1 MPGDLHVR
9 APAEGRQPERP
20 SPKGDRRS
28 GSRHGGA
35 GLVRAGILLAGIWL
49 LGALAVVAI
58 AHFQAQVDETRH
70 AQVVIAQM
78 RNEQGALIGFAFSP
92 ATGGSTA
99 GAQTKARLKQAEGV
113 LGASLVTLTHLGH
126 SSAPTT
132 LRQLTQRYYPFVA
145 RLATAVA
152 RGRSRQAALAYGV
165 SQRPG
170 GLDFKLAAAFTNADA
185 AYGADAAR
193 SRKVASFG
201 AIAAVAFLLLGFSVA
216 FAYSVRARR
225 RSHLDATTDALTGL
239 GNRRKLFA
247 DLGQIV
253 AANRQDDLTIG
264 IFDLDRFKSYNDTF
278 GHPAGDALLARLGD
292 QLAQTIAGKGSA
304 YRIGGDEFVVLA
316 TDNNV
321 GVLHDAQ
328 AALSEHGEGF
338 SIGCSFGATNM
349 SAGTTPEEA
358 LHLADQ
364 RLYTNKRAA
373 HGEATHVR
381 SETKDALLQVLT
393 EQDNHLATHLV
404 HVAELAASTAI
415 ILGLPDIQVER
426 TRLAA
431 ELHDVGKAAIPG
443 SILNKPGPLTPAER
457 AFIERH
463 SEIGER
469 IVASAPSLEAIAPIV
484 RSAHERTDGTGY
496 PDQLAGDQIPI
507 CSRII
512 AVVDAYDA
520 MTSNRPYR
528 KAASATAA
536 LTELRRCAGTQF
548 DPQIVEAFSTALI
561 ERTIPTVTAA

>member
-1 MPGDLHVR
+1 M
-9 APAEGRQPERP
+9 AT
-20 SPKGDRRS
+20 
-28 GSRHGGA
+28 
-35 GLVRAGILLAGIWL
+35 WL

-58 AHFQAQVDETRH
+58 VNFQRQVDAKRH

-78 RNEQGALIGFAFSP
+78 RNDQGALVGVAFSP
-92 ATGGSTA
+92 ATDGSM
-99 GAQTKARLKQAEGV
+99 GRAQTKARLKQAEGV
-113 LGASLVTLTHLGH
+113 LGASLVTLTRLGH
-126 SSAPTT
+126 SSAPET
-132 LRQLTQRYYPFVA
+132 LRELTQSYYPFVA
-145 RLATAVA
+145 SLATAVA
-152 RGRSRQAALAYGV
+152 RGHGTQAALNYGA

-170 GLDFKLAAAFTNADA
+170 GLDFKLSAAFTNADA
-185 AYGADAAR
+185 TYGADAAR
-193 SRKVASFG
+193 SRQVASL
-201 AIAAVAFLLLGFSVA
+201 ATIAAVTFLLVGFSAA

-225 RSHLDATTDALTGL
+225 RSHLEATTDPLTGL
-239 GNRRKLFA
+239 GNRRKLFT
-247 DLGQIV
+247 DLGQFV
-253 AANRQDDLTIG
+253 AASKQDSLMIG

-292 QLAQTIAGKGSA
+292 RLVKTIAGKGRA

-316 TDNNV
+316 TDDNIS
-321 GVLHDAQ
+321 VLHDAQ
-328 AALSEHGEGF
+328 AALSEQGEGF
-338 SIGCSFGATNM
+338 SIGCSFGATSM
-349 SAGTTPEEA
+349 SAGTTPEKA

-373 HGEATHVR
+373 HGESANVR
-381 SETKDALLQVLT
+381 HETKDALLQVLT

-415 ILGLPDIQVER
+415 ILGLPEVAVER

-443 SILNKPGPLTPAER
+443 SILNKPGPLTPDER

-469 IVASAPSLEAIAPIV
+469 IVASASSLEAIAPIV

-496 PDQLAGDQIPI
+496 PDRLAGDQIPI

-520 MTSNRPYR
+520 MTSDRPYR
-528 KAASATAA
+528 KAGSAAAA
-536 LTELRRCAGTQF
+536 LAELRRCAGTQF
-548 DPQIVEAFSTALI
+548 DPHVVEAFATALA
-561 ERTIPTVTAA
+561 ERSIPSANAA